1 MLHNRRG
8 LARFSIPFAG
18 ACSVLAMTATLVGA
32 PAFADTKAGVDAW
45 QAGDYATAIKEWR
58 AAAEA
63 GDPDAAFNLGQAYKT
78 GRGVPQDLNL
88 ALDWYGRASRGGH
101 IQASD
106 NYGLTLYQ
114 LGRKSEAMPYI
125 QASSARGEPR
135 AQYVYGAELFNG
147 KLIEKDWPRAY
158 AMMNRAS
165 AQGLA
170 PASRVLAEM
179 DQHIPLDQRQQ
190 GLALSAQLEKS
201 EAQERTRQMS
211 GYDMA
216 GAPVSAPVSAPVRPA
231 AAAPS
236 SIESFALPPS
246 QSVSAPVSA
255 PAAPTAAGASYGYQ
269 PEYAALPEVKRVPA
283 DAIVQG
289 DSTESDNDLEELPTA
304 ENYAVAN
311 PPKLPVYTP
320 PPVQAQ
326 PQPQPRP
333 QSPPIYQP
341 APQPMAQPMQQPM
354 AQPQP
359 RPASSGIAKGADG
372 LPVGYVPSV
381 GPRSAS
387 LVPST
392 PPRTS
397 PPRSSVATPAPKPAV
412 SAPAASPAAIS
423 AKGWRVQLG
432 AYDTMQQA
440 ENSWYKLEKAHPV
453 LAGMQPYLVKFNGVI
468 RLQYGPFTSKAEA
481 DKNCSSVKRAG
492 QDCFVLKQQ

>member
-1 MLHNRRG
+1 MLHDRRGLGRRG

-18 ACSVLAMTATLVGA
+18 ACSALALSAAFIST
-32 PAFADTKAGVDAW
+32 PAAADTKAGVDAW
-45 QAGDYATAIKEWR
+45 QAGDYATAIKEWN
-58 AAAEA
+58 AAAAA

-78 GRGVPQDLNL
+78 GRGVPQDLNM
-88 ALDWYGRASRGGH
+88 ALDWYGRAAQAGH

-114 LGRKSEAMPYI
+114 LGRKSEAMPFI

-211 GYDMA
+211 GYDRSTTTM
-216 GAPVSAPVSAPVRPA
+216 SAPVRPA
-231 AAAPS
+231 ASAPS
-236 SIESFALPPS
+236 SIETFSLPPS
-246 QSVSAPVSA
+246 QSASA
-255 PAAPTAAGASYGYQ
+255 PAPTPTAGASYGYQ

-289 DSTESDNDLEELPTA
+289 ESTESDDDWEELPPA
-304 ENYAVAN
+304 ANYAAAT
-311 PPKLPVYTP
+311 PVPQPAYTP

-326 PQPQPRP
+326 P
-333 QSPPIYQP
+333 IYQP
-341 APQPMAQPMQQPM
+341 APQPVV
-354 AQPQP
+354 QPQP
-359 RPASSGIAKGADG
+359 KPAASGVAKGSDG
-372 LPVGYVPSV
+372 LPAGYVPSV

-387 LVPST
+387 
-392 PPRTS
+392 
-397 PPRSSVATPAPKPAV
+397 PAPASVPMPARKPA
-412 SAPAASPAAIS
+412 APAATS

-432 AYDTMQQA
+432 AYDTLQQA
-440 ENSWYKLEKAHPV
+440 ENSWYKMEQRHPV
-453 LAGMQPYLVKFNGVI
+453 LSGMQPYLVKFNGII
-468 RLQYGPFTSKAEA
+468 RLQYGPFAAKAEA
-481 DKNCSSVKRAG
+481 DKSCATVKRAG